1 MINMVRPP
9 YNPAVMLLCTSCQ
22 RQTPHLLIDF
32 SNNPLSALT
41 LVYECQVCG
50 QSKKTYDLNTLPE
63 LKASRTAPTEPVETS
78 TSEVPHDVPID
89 RGPQIER

>member
-1 MINMVRPP
+1 MVHPP
-9 YNPAVMLLCTSCQ
+9 YNPTVQLLCTSCQ
-22 RQTPHLLIDF
+22 KPTPHLLVDF
-32 SNNPLSALT
+32 SNNPISALT

-63 LKASRTAPTEPVETS
+63 LKAARAVDREPVETS
-78 TSEVPHDVPID
+78 SKNDESTIPIE